1 MVTTAFTI
9 LLLPLLAFVLIV
21 FVTRKNQPLSAGLS
35 IVAMAIAMLE
45 SVFVIMPAVMAIVV
59 MMMGRARL

>member
-1 MVTTAFTI
+1 MVNIALTI

-35 IVAMAIAMLE
+35 ILAWA
-45 SVFVIMPAVMAIVV
+45 SP
-59 MMMGRARL
+59 RSWRCS